1 MCPIPACSIS
11 IQENVHLKY
20 CKAILLLYPYH
31 VQCTL
36 QAVSLSGYS
45 YSILHNFSL
54 PPLRYTSALL
64 EFLNCIPLSVF
75 NCLNLCTKTES
86 NMVCETVFFL
96 FLHKQTCAQ
105 TPDIDCCIRAP
116 VVIGSVFMRR
126 FRLFLTSCGVA
137 LYDLCRISI
146 LKNNFML
153 IYLTFVEFQHGKLPS
168 RSRYIVIF
176 KILTWYLPSS

>member
-1 MCPIPACSIS
+1 MYIIGCFPFR
-11 IQENVHLKY
+11 VFLF
-20 CKAILLLYPYH
+20 
-31 VQCTL
+31 
-36 QAVSLSGYS
+36 YS
-45 YSILHNFSL
+45 YIIFPFLHFDIPLHFS
-54 PPLRYTSALL
+54 

-137 LYDLCRISI
+137 LYDLCRIST

-153 IYLTFVEFQHGKLPS
+153 IYLTFVEF
-168 RSRYIVIF
+168 
-176 KILTWYLPSS
+176 

>member
-1 MCPIPACSIS
+1 MYSVHYRLFPFQGIPI
-11 IQENVHLKY
+11 LF
-20 CKAILLLYPYH
+20 
-31 VQCTL
+31 
-36 QAVSLSGYS
+36 
-45 YSILHNFSL
+45 LHNFSL

-137 LYDLCRISI
+137 LYELCRIST

-153 IYLTFVEFQHGKLPS
+153 LDLC
-168 RSRYIVIF
+168 R
-176 KILTWYLPSS
+176 ILTW